1 MTQIRVLNQAMVKE
15 VLSLKETIQTVEE
28 VYCGKARETSALWPM
43 IFYEFEPG
51 KADMDIKSG
60 YMKDLG
66 IYGLKLVSWYGSN
79 PQQQLPALFGT
90 TMLFDDQTGA
100 PLGIVDAEYITGMRT
115 GAAAAIGSKYLARSD
130 SETLLMVG
138 TGHQAL
144 FQLLSHLLV
153 IPNLKQ
159 LLIYDPLAVENAKAF
174 TGTCKEQLLQLLDQP
189 KIKENQTE
197 LQKKIAQL
205 EIQAVEEIASA
216 VGLADIIVTATPA
229 RQPMIQADWVKP
241 GTHFS
246 CVGADMSGKQ
256 EIDGAIFQQAR
267 LFVDDRKQAAAVGET
282 EMPIKQGLIDE
293 TAIQGEIG
301 EVILQ
306 RVAGRIS
313 EEDITI
319 YDTTGIALQD
329 LAVTKL
335 VLDTAQKAEVGQVV
349 DL

>member
-15 VLSLKETIQTVEE
+15 VLSLKETIQTVED
-28 VYCGKARETSALWPM
+28 VYRGKANETSTLWPM
-43 IFYEFEPG
+43 IFYEFDPG

-60 YMKDLG
+60 YMKELG

-115 GAAAAIGSKYLARSD
+115 GAAAAIGSKYLARAD

-159 LLIYDPLAVENAKAF
+159 LLIYNPLAQEQAAAF
-174 TGTCKEQLLQLLDQP
+174 AANCKEQLLHLLDQP
-189 KIKENQTE
+189 KIKEDQIE
-197 LQKKIAQL
+197 VREKIAQL
-205 EIQAVEEIASA
+205 QIRAVEDIASA
-216 VGLADIIVTATPA
+216 TGEADIVVTATPSK
-229 RQPMIQADWVKP
+229 QPLIQADWVKP

-267 LFVDDRKQAAAVGET
+267 LFVDDRNQAIAVGET
-282 EMPIKQGLIDE
+282 EQPIKQGFINE

-301 EVILQ
+301 EVILG

-313 EEDITI
+313 NEDITI

-329 LAVTKL
+329 LAVTKQ
-335 VLDTAQKAEVGQVV
+335 VLDAAKKNEIGQVV